1 VVAVPK
7 HNEMLDFYKFFDGV
21 ILSRMKGESK
31 REKMESVCEGVE
43 FTAEESDGE
52 EWSRSLWD

>member
-1 VVAVPK
+1 
-7 HNEMLDFYKFFDGV
+7 MLDFYKFFDGV

-43 FTAEESDGE
+43 STAEESDGE